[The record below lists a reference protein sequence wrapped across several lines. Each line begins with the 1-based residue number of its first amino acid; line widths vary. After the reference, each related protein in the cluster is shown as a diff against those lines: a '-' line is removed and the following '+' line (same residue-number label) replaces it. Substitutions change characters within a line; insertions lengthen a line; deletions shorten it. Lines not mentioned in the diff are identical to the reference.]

1 MCPAIGHI
9 GRKPMGKEAK
19 RKSGDDGVPRRQK
32 RNRNCRLN
40 PDALIKD
47 FRKDKQPPIILVY
60 EKAVMKEITRVV
72 KKVMRD
78 CRRWNIPISK
88 RIILD
93 ESIHKSPGWYG
104 LTGKTEKGQF
114 LIAFSSII
122 FVHFRTEVE
131 EALRNI
137 AAHELCHTCPRS
149 MNHGKEW
156 KKWVERLNEHG
167 YRINPKPYSKRDTP
181 GLY

>member
-1 MCPAIGHI
+1 MCSAIGHI
-9 GRKPMGKEAK
+9 GRKPMGNEAK
-19 RKSGDDGVPRRQK
+19 RKAETTEYRGDRSETTSISSVARTSEK
-32 RNRNCRLN
+32 N
-40 PDALIKD
+40 
-47 FRKDKQPPIILVY
+47 KQPPIILIY

-122 FVHFRTEVE
+122 FLHFNGEVE

-137 AAHELCHTCPRS
+137 AAHELCHTCPKS

-167 YRINPKPYSKRDTP
+167 YRINPKPYSKKDTP